1 MHIEG
6 AGKSE
11 KTLKEKDQVLVK
23 TSSEGFGTSD
33 LLYMNKE
40 IWE

>member
-6 AGKSE
+6 AGEVWKN
-11 KTLKEKDQVLVK
+11 LKEKDQVLVK
-23 TSSEGFGTSD
+23 TSSEGFGNSD